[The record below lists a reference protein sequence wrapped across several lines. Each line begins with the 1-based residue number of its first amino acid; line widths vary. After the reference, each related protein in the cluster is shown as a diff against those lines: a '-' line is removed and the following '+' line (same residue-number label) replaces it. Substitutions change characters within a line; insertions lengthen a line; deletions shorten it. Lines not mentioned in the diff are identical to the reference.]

1 MATLTDIAKRAQ
13 VSVSTVS
20 KFINNKG
27 HFSPATEEKIKEA
40 IAFFDYYGKESRSKK
55 KNVNLNMIGL
65 IIPDIENPFFSSL
78 TKTLEMVFFRYGYSI
93 LLCNTESNFELESN
107 FLQYLNNKGLN
118 GLVLVPA
125 NSTKRLLPLST
136 TTPIILLDRRI
147 DGLDIPFVS
156 VNNYKGAQM
165 AVSYLL
171 QLGKKNIAFIS
182 TNKNNSAGRERFDGY
197 QDELLKHSINLCE
210 GLVVEGDFSYQS
222 GYKAI
227 DQLLENEEKFDAVFA
242 SNDLMALGAM
252 ERLKEKGFIIPEEV
266 GIVGFD
272 DIWLSKII
280 HPPLTT
286 VRQPLPELCKI
297 AAETLLNMKNKP
309 TYQKVEKT
317 LEPELIIR
325 GSC

>member
-1 MATLTDIAKRAQ
+1 MATLNEIAKRAQ

-27 HFSPATEEKIKEA
+27 RFSPATEERIKEA
-40 IAFFDYYGKESRSKK
+40 LVFFNYYGKETRSKK
-55 KNVNLNMIGL
+55 KVLNLNMIGL

-93 LLCNTESNFELESN
+93 LLCNTESNLELESN
-107 FLQYLNNKGLN
+107 FLQYLNNKGLD

-125 NSTKRLLPLST
+125 NSAERTLPFFA

-147 DGLDIPFVS
+147 DGLDFPFVS

-182 TNKNNSAGRERFDGY
+182 TNKNNSASRERFNGY
-197 QDELLKHSINLCE
+197 QSELSKHGVNLCE
-210 GLVVEGDFSYQS
+210 GLIVEGDFSYQS

-227 DQLLENEEKFDAVFA
+227 DQLLENGEKFDAVFA

-252 ERLKEKGFIIPEEV
+252 ERLKEKGFGIPEEV
-266 GIVGFD
+266 GIIGFD
-272 DIWLSKII
+272 DIWLSKIV

-286 VRQPLPELCKI
+286 VRQPLHELCKT
-297 AAETLLNMKNKP
+297 AAEILLSIKNKP
-309 TYQKVEKT
+309 THQKIEKI
-317 LEPELIIR
+317 LEPELTIR